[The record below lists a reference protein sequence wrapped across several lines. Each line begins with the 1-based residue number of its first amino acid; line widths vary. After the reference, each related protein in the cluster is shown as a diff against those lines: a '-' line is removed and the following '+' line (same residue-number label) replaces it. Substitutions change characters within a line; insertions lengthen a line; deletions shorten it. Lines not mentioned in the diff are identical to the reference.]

1 MEEVCTKIAFGNDTE
16 LHLKLYLGV
25 LFIFIAC
32 VIEFV
37 FEFLESFKVILTKVI
52 FYI

>member
-1 MEEVCTKIAFGNDTE
+1 MYKNSIGNDTE
-16 LHLKLYLGV
+16 LHSKLYLGV
-25 LFIFIAC
+25 LFIFIAG

-37 FEFLESFKVILTKVI
+37 FEFLESFKVILTKAI